1 MNSFDKYIDYIW
13 NLVTFEFAFKFFLVY
28 FFVIWIS
35 LVVWVIKDISIRSNN
50 LFVQILSVLI
60 ILLLTPLGIFIY
72 LLIRPRAT
80 LYEKYYQEIEDN
92 LDIINEIIEER
103 KKDIEYQK
111 KEEV

>member
-50 LFVQILSVLI
+50 LFLQILSVLI

-72 LLIRPRAT
+72 LLIRPRST

-103 KKDIEYQK
+103 KKNIENQK

>member
-1 MNSFDKYIDYIW
+1 MDSFDKYIDYIW
-13 NLVTFEFAFKFFLVY
+13 NLITFEFAFKFFLVY

-35 LVVWVIKDISIRSNN
+35 LIVWVLKDISIRSNN
-50 LFVQILSVLI
+50 LFVQIISVFI
-60 ILLLTPLGIFIY
+60 ILFLTPLWIFIY
-72 LLIRPRAT
+72 LLIRPRTT

-103 KKDIEYQK
+103 KRELDSQK